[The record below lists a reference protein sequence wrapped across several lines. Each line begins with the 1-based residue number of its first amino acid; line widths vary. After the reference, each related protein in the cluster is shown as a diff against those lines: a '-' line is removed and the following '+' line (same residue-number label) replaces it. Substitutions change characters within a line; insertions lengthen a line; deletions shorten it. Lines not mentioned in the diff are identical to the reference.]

1 VAGSS
6 RGRRTYARDNR
17 GRFATTGTT
26 TAKTKPAAR
35 RAQRGTNRIT
45 RDNSGRITGV
55 GKNGV
60 TARGGRL
67 RTAAGN
73 QRGAVLDRLK
83 RRQSLAGTIRASDAA
98 MARLANSASKRI
110 ERRNKSGENPPW
122 AGREN
127 SGSRL
132 RRAKARIADQKAR
145 QGGPQAPMRPVSA
158 GKLSRAKARAKAI
171 EGRGQRIQQ
180 AVLST
185 QDSPVVANMRYAAAR
200 AAGTPIPKRELNRL
214 TRDMRSYQK
223 ALRSTM
229 TAQRAMAFYGK
240 SKPKPAAPKQA
251 KAARPSGTIRK
262 PQGLKPGALAA
273 RKAKPQKSVKLSATQ
288 RSVAQ
293 RARDTFNDPTLLLNG
308 RIAKG
313 YKEGIQAIQQK
324 FGVDNRIATLA
335 FMRRAF
341 RMGTSDIQY
350 IDTARTKKTIKALRA
365 RTAIG
370 SPIGGGSRKAKAPA
384 IPGTVSRGPRKAAT
398 TRLAAPKQAKAS
410 RTAAKP
416 ARGKRKARVDD
427 GRVSRVIGR
436 LNNVVRGA
444 EQKTGV
450 KRLNAIQV
458 GTRAKSFLARKEGGS
473 VGMLNQMSQPE
484 AFASV
489 RKAMTKPPR
498 YSTQKPNRNKP
509 GRFNDLGQDKA
520 RIKARRD
527 AMTARERIQEGNQSA
542 AAKAKAQRL
551 KLSRDAIRGG
561 AWSRRELGYGTSRKG
576 FARAA
581 RIKGTVPKPKRE
593 AKVSTTVARTRS
605 QARASQRRRREI
617 TLNKVRTGVYGIGI
631 MRKNPRIRAVDTGMS
646 QLSLVGKPKKLKR
659 YKPVK

>member
-1 VAGSS
+1 MAGSS

-17 GRFATTGTT
+17 GRFASTGTT
-26 TAKTKPAAR
+26 TAKAKPAAR

-55 GKNGV
+55 GKNGA

-83 RRQSLAGTIRASDAA
+83 RAPMAGTVGRGGKVRGGVKPVARPATPAKPARATV
-98 MARLANSASKRI
+98 NGASQ
-110 ERRNKSGENPPW
+110 
-122 AGREN
+122 
-127 SGSRL
+127 
-132 RRAKARIADQKAR
+132 AKAR
-145 QGGPQAPMRPVSA
+145 
-158 GKLSRAKARAKAI
+158 L
-171 EGRGQRIQQ
+171 
-180 AVLST
+180 
-185 QDSPVVANMRYAAAR
+185 
-200 AAGTPIPKRELNRL
+200 
-214 TRDMRSYQK
+214 
-223 ALRSTM
+223 
-229 TAQRAMAFYGK
+229 QRAMDNYDKKKYAVVQAEARLKKAKSPKASKALGKANKSLMTASQAVKYLKGNMNSDTLRMGSRYRAGNRDNVAATYSVKRVAGAFRSGK
-240 SKPKPAAPKQA
+240 SRLVAPPKGTRMGRAIPGSGGQIKATA

-262 PQGLKPGALAA
+262 PQGLKPGAIAA
-273 RKAKPQKSVKLSATQ
+273 RKAKPQKSVKLTASQ
-288 RSVAQ
+288 RSAAQ

-324 FGVDNRIATLA
+324 FGVNNRIATLA

-370 SPIGGGSRKAKAPA
+370 SPIGGSSRKAKAPA
-384 IPGTVSRGPRKAAT
+384 IPGTVSRGRRKMAT
-398 TRLAAPKQAKAS
+398 AKLAAPKQAKAA

-427 GRVSRVIGR
+427 GRVSRVIDR

-527 AMTARERIQEGNQSA
+527 AMTARDRIQEGNQSA
-542 AAKAKAQRL
+542 AAKAKAQRP

-561 AWSRRELGYGTSRKG
+561 AWSRRELGYSTSRKG

-617 TLNKVRTGVYGIGI
+617 TLNRVRTGVYGIGI

-646 QLSLVGKPKKLKR
+646 QLALVGKPKKLKR